1 MFILI
6 EYVIGF
12 KLQNV
17 TISGMYRA
25 HYTISMK
32 LPIWKARKN
41 FKNNWNKL
49 EQIVTKSCRTEKK
62 NSSTTVMSCWF
73 ANKAN

>member
-17 TISGMYRA
+17 IISGMYRA
-25 HYTISMK
+25 HYIISMK

-41 FKNNWNKL
+41 FKNNMNKFKQKAAEL
-49 EQIVTKSCRTEKK
+49 KK
-62 NSSTTVMSCWF
+62 LLNHCDLMLVRKQ
-73 ANKAN
+73 N